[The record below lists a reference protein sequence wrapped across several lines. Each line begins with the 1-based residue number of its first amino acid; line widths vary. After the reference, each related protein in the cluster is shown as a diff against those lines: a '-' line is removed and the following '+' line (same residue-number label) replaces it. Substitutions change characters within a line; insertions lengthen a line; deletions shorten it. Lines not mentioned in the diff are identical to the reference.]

1 MCVAPEKKGNSVSF
15 EAIFRSIVDQYSDR
29 VYNHAFRMLGSR
41 EEAEE
46 ATQEVFVKI
55 WKSMSGFRGEAKLS
69 TWIWRITTNVCIS
82 RRSKRADARISL
94 DDLGEDKMLTLAEQ
108 GNNPLQHF
116 LQRERRA
123 RLEEGIARLPVHE
136 ATAITLFY
144 LEGLPYKEIAEIM
157 QVPIGTIAT
166 NLHRGRERLR
176 EMLNNMEGGSPDDL

>member
-69 TWIWRITTNVCIS
+69 TWIWRITTNVCLS

-94 DDLGEDKMLTLAEQ
+94 DDLGEGKMLTLAEQ

-116 LQRERRA
+116 LQQERRA

-144 LEGLPYKEIAEIM
+144 FEGLPYKEIAEIM